1 MTARVGKPEMMR
13 QNQIEALMDAATQ
26 PRARIVATNGDILFV
41 ASEGGAE
48 EDTLIV
54 ARELARRALND
65 EFNNDPAHR
74 ERVTALMEQRDAS
87 NSQPSAGHVADAV
100 APADAAFDSGLA
112 EALASRAGIGAP
124 PLNRMFDLDEST
136 DE

>member
-1 MTARVGKPEMMR
+1 MMR

-26 PRARIVATNGDILFV
+26 PRARILATNGDILFV
-41 ASEGGAE
+41 ASEGGAG
-48 EDTLIV
+48 EDALIV

-74 ERVTALMEQRDAS
+74 ERVTALMEKRDAD
-87 NSQPSAGHVADAV
+87 NAQPPAEPVADAA
-100 APADAAFDSGLA
+100 APADTAFHSELA

-124 PLNRMFDLDEST
+124 PLNRMFDMGPAEDE
-136 DE
+136 